1 MFEQERLSYD
11 PSCATRAE
19 GFGEG
24 NEQMD
29 RQDQHI
35 AHERQINT
43 SADQHKTEP
52 SRDSCQKNYEFAT
65 HRRLR
70 IRKYGARTIITRADL
85 TSFLENLPDK
95 TERPEG

>member
-1 MFEQERLSYD
+1 VFEQERLSYD

-19 GFGEG
+19 EFGDG

-52 SRDSCQKNYEFAT
+52 GRDFCQKNYEFAT
-65 HRRLR
+65 HRMRFGGKSR
-70 IRKYGARTIITRADL
+70 SHFGL
-85 TSFLENLPDK
+85 TVGL
-95 TERPEG
+95 